1 MLELTFEERLFT
13 KDQLE
18 INNVKSLTDTE
29 TQ

>member
-18 INNVKSLTDTE
+18 INSVKSLTDTE